1 MAPRQLED
9 EVVALRTLGE
19 VLSRV
24 GDEVVCADR
33 SNNVHVPR
41 AAHTGHFGA
50 QGIGKIISRQLL
62 EKGFCVSVFDID
74 EEAIGEFKAET
85 GSENIAFFT
94 TDVSDEASV
103 LESIAASFERFGNIS
118 GLINNA
124 AIQIDKPVTELT
136 LEEWN
141 RVIGTNLTGA
151 FLCAKHA
158 APFLKNSKGS
168 IINISST
175 RAFQSEPNTE
185 AYSASKGGIL
195 ALTHALAISLGPEIR
210 VNCISPGWIDA
221 SGIRKKSKANQIELA
236 EVDHSQHP
244 AGRVGK
250 PEDIANMVLFL
261 LNPENDFIT
270 GQNFIIDGGMTKKM
284 IYV

>member
-1 MAPRQLED
+1 MKNII
-9 EVVALRTLGE
+9 V
-19 VLSRV
+19 
-24 GDEVVCADR
+24 
-33 SNNVHVPR
+33 
-41 AAHTGHFGA
+41 TGGA
-50 QGIGKIISRQLL
+50 QGIGKVISQQLL
-62 EKGFCVSVFDID
+62 KKGFCVSVFEID
-74 EEAIGEFKAET
+74 EEAILEFKEEFKN
-85 GSENIAFFT
+85 ENLAFFV
-94 TDVSDEASV
+94 TDVSSEESV
-103 LESIAASFERFGNIS
+103 QKSISESVTKFRNIS

-141 RVIGTNLTGA
+141 LVIGANLTGA

-158 APFLKNSKGS
+158 APLLKNSNGC
-168 IINISST
+168 IVNISSS

-195 ALTHALAISLGPEIR
+195 ALTRALAMSLGHEIR
-210 VNCISPGWIDA
+210 VNCISPGWIDV
-221 SGIRKKSKANQIELA
+221 SGIKKKSKANQIELSEA
-236 EVDHSQHP
+236 DHLQHP

>member
-1 MAPRQLED
+1 MNKNII
-9 EVVALRTLGE
+9 V
-19 VLSRV
+19 
-24 GDEVVCADR
+24 
-33 SNNVHVPR
+33 
-41 AAHTGHFGA
+41 TGGA
-50 QGIGKIISRQLL
+50 QGIGKVISQQLL
-62 EKGFCVSVFDID
+62 EKGFCVSIFEID
-74 EEAIGEFKAET
+74 EEAIQEFRLENN
-85 GSENIAFFT
+85 SENLKFFQ
-94 TDVSDEASV
+94 TDVSDEESV
-103 LESIAASFERFGNIS
+103 RKSIAASVEQFGKIS

-124 AIQIDKPVTELT
+124 AIQIDKPVTELSM
-136 LEEWN
+136 EEWN

-151 FLCAKHA
+151 FLCAKHT

-195 ALTHALAISLGPEIR
+195 ALTHSMAMSLGPEIR
-210 VNCISPGWIDA
+210 ANCISPGWIDV
-221 SGIRKKSKANQIELA
+221 SGIKKKSKANQIELTEA
-236 EVDHSQHP
+236 DHLQHP

-270 GQNFIIDGGMTKKM
+270 GQNFIIDGGMSKKM

>member
-1 MAPRQLED
+1 MKRNII
-9 EVVALRTLGE
+9 V
-19 VLSRV
+19 
-24 GDEVVCADR
+24 
-33 SNNVHVPR
+33 
-41 AAHTGHFGA
+41 TGGT
-50 QGIGKIISRQLL
+50 QGIGKVILQQLL
-62 EKGFCVSVFDID
+62 KNGFYISVFEID
-74 EEAIGEFKAET
+74 KEAIEEFKADT
-85 GSENIAFFT
+85 VSENIVFFT
-94 TDVSDEASV
+94 TDVSSEESV
-103 LESIAASFERFGNIS
+103 RKSIAASVERFGNIS

-158 APFLKNSKGS
+158 APFLKNLKGS

-195 ALTHALAISLGPEIR
+195 ALTHSLAISLAPEIR
-210 VNCISPGWIDA
+210 VNCISPGWIDV
-221 SGIRKKSKANQIELA
+221 SGIKKKSKANQIELSEA
-236 EVDHSQHP
+236 DHMQHP
-244 AGRVGK
+244 AGRVGR

>member
-1 MAPRQLED
+1 MKNII
-9 EVVALRTLGE
+9 V
-19 VLSRV
+19 
-24 GDEVVCADR
+24 
-33 SNNVHVPR
+33 
-41 AAHTGHFGA
+41 TGGA
-50 QGIGKIISRQLL
+50 QGIGKVISQLL
-62 EKGFCVSVFDID
+62 HQKDFCVSVFEMD
-74 EEAIGEFKAET
+74 EEAIQEFS
-85 GSENIAFFT
+85 SENNSENLKLFQ
-94 TDVSDEASV
+94 TDVSDEESV
-103 LESIAASFERFGNIS
+103 RKSIAASFKQFGNIS

-124 AIQIDKPVTELT
+124 AIQIDKPLTELT

-141 RVIGTNLTGA
+141 RVIGTNLTGT

-195 ALTHALAISLGPEIR
+195 ALTHALAMSLGPEIR
-210 VNCISPGWIDA
+210 VNCISPGWIDV
-221 SGIRKKSKANQIELA
+221 SGIKKKSKSNQIELSA
-236 EVDHSQHP
+236 ADHLQHP

-270 GQNFIIDGGMTKKM
+270 GQNFIIDGGMTRKM